1 MTRGLTLLTE
11 NTWCNLAVR
20 ILKKENI
27 FGRKEKNQRTNTSS
41 QITPTS
47 NLCSLKETVH
57 SFTQSASSQKK
68 KKENVFR
75 VTSNYKTEPR
85 RKVILKLF

>member
-11 NTWCNLAVR
+11 NTRCNLAVR

-47 NLCSLKETVH
+47 NLCSLKET
-57 SFTQSASSQKK
+57 FTQSASSQKK

>member
-27 FGRKEKNQRTNTSS
+27 FGRKEKNQRTNTIRLTKLL
-41 QITPTS
+41 QLPTCA
-47 NLCSLKETVH
+47 L
-57 SFTQSASSQKK
+57 
-68 KKENVFR
+68 
-75 VTSNYKTEPR
+75 
-85 RKVILKLF
+85 

>member
-11 NTWCNLAVR
+11 NTRCNLAVR

-47 NLCSLKETVH
+47 NLCSLFFYIRSH
-57 SFTQSASSQKK
+57 SRQVLKKK